1 MQHRLLVA
9 IVLIATADALSPL
22 RASASLRAST
32 SLQVASLRAGTRLQ
46 ASSDSVDVSDLE
58 VLIED
63 LDKPLEELTV
73 ETRGVDHTQKDGIQD
88 DGCAWT
94 EKAKSVD
101 VVLRIPGLRG
111 QPSGALA
118 VDVTPTSC
126 TVTAFGVAV
135 WSCLLKGKADP
146 AFVFV
151 EISDGAEAIPTIEL
165 SVGKAVGASGRWGGF
180 IDEIGEDSIL

>member
-1 MQHRLLVA
+1 M
-9 IVLIATADALSPL
+9 LIATADALSLP
-22 RASASLRAST
+22 ASASLRAGT
-32 SLQVASLRAGTRLQ
+32 SLQAGTSLRAASLRAGTSLQ
-46 ASSDSVDVSDLE
+46 AASDSVDVSDLE

-73 ETRGVDHTQKDGIQD
+73 ETRGVEHTQKDGIQD
-88 DGCAWT
+88 EGCAWT

-165 SVGKAVGASGRWGGF
+165 SVGKAIGASGRWGGF
-180 IDEIGEDSIL
+180 IDVIGEDSIL